1 MEPVKTKKVKEQTA
15 IATGKLSSISEI
27 RNGIKK
33 KVKEDLF
40 RFRTCCADPR
50 ASK

>member
-1 MEPVKTKKVKEQTA
+1 MQTVKTNKAKEQTT
-15 IATGKLSSISEI
+15 IANGKLSSISEI
-27 RNGIKK
+27 RNEIKK